1 MQIKGEKYIYLLMA
15 YTLAKQR
22 AKESGSPMRVNIGKD
37 NGYKN
42 GYMFSRVFSVV
53 LYRGKEILTETKSS
67 PNFADFS
74 RSFQILNGDS
84 ESPSIYEYI
93 NEDGDNCSKHW
104 RH

>member
-1 MQIKGEKYIYLLMA
+1 MSIKGEKYIYLLMA
-15 YTLAKQR
+15 YTLAKEK
-22 AKESGSPMRVNIGKD
+22 AKQIGGPMRVVIGKD
-37 NGYKN
+37 NDYRN
-42 GYMFSRVFSVV
+42 GYMFSRTFSVV

-67 PNFADFS
+67 PHFADFS

-104 RH
+104 IH